1 MDRRRALAVWG
12 LLVLA
17 VLAGCSAA
25 GSLDLQRT
33 TDDADLA
40 SQVSRS
46 TALPEEGPTHERKLV
61 REAIGNGSATASGR
75 APPVEQGLPFAHE
88 GRYYDLSWTVTDR
101 QPGTAVDVAIDYNGT
116 APDDATV
123 AYESLS
129 ARDRETLDRLLPPPT
144 DRRDEGYDFGV
155 HVTYNAT
162 ERNRSVLLSGEYD
175 AVRYE
180 GETYPVDVGDTERV
194 TTETYRYTATVVAN
208 SSAEYAS
215 QLREEYLFALS
226 GLSDKERQVV
236 EEAIDDT
243 YYAED
248 TDDEAFRSVLETFRR
263 HEPVRESEY
272 DGMWLVRYDGE
283 VYLADLSYGG
293 FDDI

>member
-1 MDRRRALAVWG
+1 MDRRRALAVGG

-25 GSLDLQRT
+25 GSLDLQRA
-33 TDDADLA
+33 TDDAELA

-61 REAIGNGSATASGR
+61 REAIENGSATASGR

-129 ARDRETLDRLLPPPT
+129 ARDRETLDRLLPPRT
-144 DRRDEGYDFGV
+144 DRREEGYDFGV

-180 GETYPVDVGDTERV
+180 GETYPVDVGDTEQV

-208 SSAEYAS
+208 SSGEYAS

-226 GLSDKERQVV
+226 GLSERERAVV
-236 EEAIDDT
+236 EEAVDDT

-248 TDDEAFRSVLETFRR
+248 TDDEAFRSVLETFQR
-263 HEPVRESEY
+263 HEAIRQGEY
-272 DGMWLVRYDGE
+272 RGTWLVRYDGE
-283 VYLADLSYGG
+283 VYLAELSYGG
-293 FDDI
+293 FDNA